1 MSPNFRAASLTLDI
15 GALGTCTATAVYHY
29 RDRYIQSVILHRDD
43 QRDLEVEA
51 ALSWFED
58 DDRIRIEQAVELDAM
73 EAEAEAAD
81 FRNDMRR
88 EEMLFDREEAR
99 AINGALA

>member
-43 QRDLEVEA
+43 QRDFEIEA
-51 ALSWFED
+51 GMDWFED
-58 DDRIRIEQAVELDAM
+58 NDRIRIEQAVELDAM
-73 EAEAEAAD
+73 ESEAEAAE
-81 FRNDMRR
+81 RYNDMRR
-88 EEMLFDREEAR
+88 EERLLEREEAR